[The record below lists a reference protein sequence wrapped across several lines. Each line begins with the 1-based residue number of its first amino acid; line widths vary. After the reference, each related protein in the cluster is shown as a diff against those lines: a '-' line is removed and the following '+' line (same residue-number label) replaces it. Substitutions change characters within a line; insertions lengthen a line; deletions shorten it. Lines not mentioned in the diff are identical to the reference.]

1 MFKPLLQISS
11 ELSEI
16 SYKLSYIFSTLFY
29 KLKYSC
35 VLFLML
41 GFLFLSQISQLNAQ
55 VSYAL
60 SPNNI
65 TPKVGDTVRLNVVV
79 NNWTN
84 IISFQY
90 SLDWDATLF
99 KYVSLSNRNLPD
111 SNNLQANAATNSCL
125 IVAYNSTGGALRSVP
140 NGQSIYTLTFVVLS
154 TSNNYWLRFGNTCQ
168 TAETVGS
175 GGVAQTIT
183 FTNLGNPPG
192 VASTPLTVT
201 TIGSTILS
209 GSSVVVPVTT
219 ASFFK
224 ITAAAW
230 SNTWDATV
238 LRLDSVS
245 KFNTTLAL
253 TATNFDKTKMATGT
267 LGFNW
272 SASPA
277 NKTLVDNDT
286 LYKLYFT
293 AIGSNGTS
301 TLIQTSASPSGVM
314 RTSGGANTNIAV
326 NAQNGTVKVSLPSS
340 TALTFWASTAS
351 GIVGDMVCV
360 NVYTKNFTN
369 IVSTQWSMHWD
380 STKVKLISAAQ
391 KNFNLGTDSLAPGT
405 YVSPGNAFT
414 TKAATT
420 GTLAYFWQDPGAN
433 GKTLTGDSTLIFNV
447 CFQILAGPNSPFT
460 FNAVPLKVLI
470 LTGDIPSQRPVPVLM
485 NGSIVVSNA
494 LQPISTVK
502 TTKNITCAGGNDGSI
517 SQTVSGATGSYTYGW
532 SSSNAGFAATT
543 KDLTSIKAGKYY
555 VTISSGALFRIDTFV
570 LTEPPLIVISNT
582 VGEVK
587 CFGQNIGNINA
598 TVQGGVSPYKF
609 AWSSGET
616 TQNIASKAGGNY
628 VLTVTDASGCTQ
640 NSGNINIPSP
650 IAVLNIVGTGT
661 INGVTCKSG
670 SDGKIAI
677 TPQGGT
683 QAYSFNWS
691 GPNGYSN
698 TSQNLSSLF
707 AGNYSL
713 TITDT
718 KGCAFNATFNAPE
731 PDSIKVASVS
741 TTNTSCGNKSGMIT
755 VLGITGGTGAY
766 TYTWSGANGFSSSS
780 TSSANL
786 SNIGSGT
793 YSLVVTDVKN
803 CSSATITAVVGNVA
817 STLNATTTVVTP
829 LCNGQNTGSITANPT
844 GGTPPYRYLWSGP
857 NSFSDNVTP
866 TKNLKSGTYSLLVTD
881 NIGCT
886 YSVNSIIV
894 SQPDAITITSPKVN
908 PITCKIANAKG
919 SIDLTGTVSGG
930 TPAINYAWSNGV
942 TTPLNANLSKGD
954 YTVTVSDANQCTLV
968 KTYTIIEPTDS
979 FKITAATTTDVTCF
993 GSKNGSVS
1001 LTLSGG
1007 TAPLTFAWSGAA
1019 GFNSNAQ
1026 NLPATLDAGTYFLN
1040 IVDVNNCKVNA
1051 SFTINQPSDIIINP
1065 VSTQSSVNNCDGKIT
1080 LSPTGG
1086 TPNYTYSWSGGG
1098 VAATSQNQNALC
1110 RGTYNVTVTD
1120 AKNCSKS
1127 TSVFVDGSSTG
1138 ITVSDVAIVP
1148 SGCPGQNKGSINIKV
1163 SGGTP
1168 NYIFEWYNR
1177 ASPTSIIDRS
1187 QNIANKSTGVYFV
1200 RIIDNIGQAF
1210 TSPDYTVQGSATN
1223 IAIALK
1229 NKTNESCAG
1238 NDGSIQL
1245 DVSGGTAPYTYSWNT
1260 GETSRDR
1267 TSLKANV
1274 YSVIVKDN
1282 NLCFQSSDNYVIP
1295 KDPCPL
1301 SVLQSSSAPTCS
1313 DSKNGAITINITN
1326 GEPGYSI
1333 RYTNSNTLDSTIRV
1347 DNTPSHSASVSIAG
1361 LIADTYSFTVT
1372 DAKGQVSS
1380 FKVVLAPQSP
1390 IIIART
1396 ITDDNGNGSGSI
1408 VLAVSGGTQPY
1419 TYKWNTGETQRDL
1432 FNLLAGKIESVN
1444 VLDAKGCSLQGPLD
1458 TIKLRYTTMTI
1469 NANITAGIC
1478 PSDTGTNLIAITV
1491 VGGAAPYT
1499 YVWKNAAGSIIST
1512 NPNLTNIV
1520 PGTYT
1525 IFVTD
1530 NARPTPQT
1538 VSKSY
1543 TFTAQSDLKIASVTP
1558 IDATTSTQGSIT
1570 VLAAGGTPTY
1580 QYKLSTGVTSA
1591 SGVFGGIA
1599 AGTYSVTVT
1608 DLQGCSVSQGG
1619 IVIKLSTCATVS
1631 KNTNPA
1637 YNGFDINCNGFTN
1650 GSATVTNINADYA
1663 APYTFIW
1670 SNTTNPNEIGISA
1683 FSLSAG
1689 NQSVIIKDKNQ
1700 KTCSV
1705 NFTITAPDP
1714 FIVKISTSDN
1724 ITLNATT
1731 TGGVPPYRYVWSTA
1745 DTTQSITSAKPATN
1759 YQVFAYDKNKC
1770 NTTDLLKTK
1779 ILGNGCLIGSMV
1791 ITPDGDGV
1799 NDNFTFNPCDNASA
1813 RLEIY
1818 SRWGQ
1823 LLYSKDNYDG
1833 VNGDWKGRDRDSDNG
1848 NALPDGVYLYIIK
1861 GTAANGQV
1869 TTQKGT
1875 VTIIRS

>member
-1 MFKPLLQISS
+1 MFKPLLQKLG
-11 ELSEI
+11 EGLKAQNAK
-16 SYKLSYIFSTLFY
+16 YKMQTLPFA
-29 KLKYSC
+29 LC
-35 VLFLML
+35 ILF
-41 GFLFLSQISQLNAQ
+41 FAICYTSAQAQ

-90 SLDWDATLF
+90 SLDWDATLL
-99 KYVSLSNRNLPD
+99 KYVSLSNRVLPD
-111 SNNLQANAATNSCL
+111 SNNLQANASTNSCL
-125 IVAYNSTGGALRSVP
+125 IVAYNSTGGAVRSVP

-175 GGVAQTIT
+175 GGASLTMT

-192 VASTPLTVT
+192 VASIPLTVT
-201 TIGSTILS
+201 TIGSTVIS
-209 GSSVVVPVTT
+209 GSPVVVPVTT
-219 ASFFK
+219 ASFSK

-230 SNTWDATV
+230 SNTWNATV

-245 KFNTTLAL
+245 KFNATLPL
-253 TATNFDKTKMATGT
+253 TNANFDNTQTASGT

-301 TLIQTSASPSGVM
+301 TLVQTTATPSGVM
-314 RTSGGANTNIAV
+314 RSSGGANTNIAV
-326 NAQNGTVKVSLPSS
+326 NAQNGTVKVALPSS
-340 TALTFWASTAS
+340 TALTFLASTAS
-351 GIVGDMVCV
+351 GVVGDLVCV

-369 IVSTQWSMHWD
+369 IVGTQWSMHWD

-391 KNFNLGTDSLAPGT
+391 KNINLGSDSLAPGT
-405 YVSPGNAFT
+405 FVSPGNIFT

-420 GTLAYFWQDPGAN
+420 GTLAYFWQDPGAVAR
-433 GKTLTGDSTLIFNV
+433 TLTGDSTLIFNV
-447 CFQILAGPNSPFT
+447 CFQILTGPNSPFT

-470 LTGDIPSQRPVPVLM
+470 LTGDIPSQKPIPVLIA
-485 NGSIVVSNA
+485 GSIIVSNA
-494 LQPISTVK
+494 LQPITTVK
-502 TTKNITCAGGNDGSI
+502 TTKNITCAGGNDGAI
-517 SQTVSGATGSYTYGW
+517 SQTVSGATGTYTYGW
-532 SSSNAGFAATT
+532 SSSNTGFAATT
-543 KDLTSIKAGKYY
+543 KDLTSIKAGTYY
-555 VTISSGALFRIDTFV
+555 VTITSGALIKKDTFV
-570 LTEPPLIVISNT
+570 LSEAPLIVISNT

-598 TVQGGVSPYKF
+598 TVQGGVAPYKF

-650 IAVLNIVGTGT
+650 TAVLNIVGTGT
-661 INGVTCKSG
+661 VSNTSCKSG

-683 QAYSFNWS
+683 QAYAFNWS

-698 TSQNLSSLF
+698 TSQNLSSLL
-707 AGNYSL
+707 AGNYAL
-713 TITDT
+713 TIIDT
-718 KGCAFNATFNAPE
+718 KGCTFNSTFTITE

-741 TTNTSCGNKSGMIT
+741 TTNTNCGNKSGSVT

-766 TYTWSGANGFSSSS
+766 TYTWTGANGFTSAS

-786 SNIGSGT
+786 ANVAAGS
-793 YSLVVTDVKN
+793 YSLVVTDSKN

-817 STLNATTTVVTP
+817 SNLNATTTAITP
-829 LCNGQNTGSITANPT
+829 LCNGQNTGSITATPS
-844 GGTPPYRYLWSGP
+844 GGTAPYKYLWSGP
-857 NSFSDNVTP
+857 NSFSDNVQQ
-866 TKNLKSGTYSLLVTD
+866 TKNLKAGTYSLLVTD

-894 SQPDAITITSPKVN
+894 SQPDALTITSPKVN
-908 PITCKIANAKG
+908 AIICKIANAKG
-919 SIDLTGTVSGG
+919 SIDLTGTVTGG
-930 TPAINYAWSNGV
+930 TPTINYAWSNGV
-942 TTPLNANLSKGD
+942 STALNGNLSKGD

-968 KTYTIIEPTDS
+968 KTYTITEPTDS
-979 FKITAATTTDVTCF
+979 FKITAAAATDVTCF

-1001 LTLSGG
+1001 ITLIGG
-1007 TAPLTFAWSGAA
+1007 TAPLSFSWSGAA
-1019 GFNSNAQ
+1019 GFNSSAQ

-1040 IVDVNNCKVNA
+1040 IIDANNCKVNA
-1051 SFTINQPSDIIINP
+1051 SYIINQPSDIIINP
-1065 VSTQSSVNNCDGKIT
+1065 ISIQSSVNNCDGKIT

-1086 TPNYTYSWSGGG
+1086 TLNYTYSWSGGG

-1120 AKNCSKS
+1120 SRNCSKS
-1127 TSVFVDGSSTG
+1127 TSIFVEGSSTG

-1148 SGCPGQNKGSINIKV
+1148 SGCPGQNKGIINIKV

-1168 NYIFEWYNR
+1168 SYSFEWYNR

-1187 QNIANKSTGVYFV
+1187 QNISSKSTGVYFV

-1210 TSPDYTVQGSATN
+1210 TSPDYTIQGSATN

-1229 NKTNESCAG
+1229 NKMNETCAG

-1267 TSLKANV
+1267 TSLKANT

-1282 NLCFQSSDNYVIP
+1282 NLCFQSSDNYIIP

-1301 SVLQSSSAPTCS
+1301 SVLQSSNAPTCS
-1313 DSKNGAITINITN
+1313 DSKNGSITINITN

-1333 RYTNSNTLDSTIRV
+1333 RYTNSSTLDSTIKV
-1347 DNTPSHSASVSIAG
+1347 DNTPSHSANVNIAG
-1361 LIADTYSFTVT
+1361 LVADTYNFTIT
-1372 DAKGQVSS
+1372 DVKGQVSS

-1390 IIIART
+1390 IVITRV

-1408 VLAVSGGTQPY
+1408 VLNVSGGTQPY

-1444 VLDAKGCSLQGPLD
+1444 VLDAKGCSIQGPLD
-1458 TIKLRYTTMTI
+1458 TIQLRYTTMTI

-1478 PSDTGTNLIAITV
+1478 PSDSATNVIAITV
-1491 VGGAAPYT
+1491 VGGAAPYS
-1499 YVWKNAAGSIIST
+1499 YVWKNAAGVIIST
-1512 NPNLTNIV
+1512 SQNLTNIV
-1520 PGTYT
+1520 AGTYT
-1525 IFVTD
+1525 VFVTD
-1530 NARPTPQT
+1530 NAKPTPQT

-1543 TFTAQSDLKIASVTP
+1543 TFTAQSDLKIATVTP
-1558 IDATTSTQGSIT
+1558 VDATTSTQGSIT
-1570 VLAAGGTPTY
+1570 VVAVGGKPTY
-1580 QYKLSTGVTSA
+1580 QYKLSNGVTSA
-1591 SGVFGGIA
+1591 SGVFGGLA

-1619 IVIKLSTCATVS
+1619 IIIKLSTCATVT

-1637 YNGFDINCNGFTN
+1637 YNGYDINCNSFTN
-1650 GSATVTNINADYA
+1650 GSATITNISSDYA
-1663 APYTFIW
+1663 EPITYTW
-1670 SNTTNPNEIGISA
+1670 SNTTNPNEIGKTA

-1689 NQSVIIKDKNQ
+1689 KQTVILKDKAG
-1700 KTCSV
+1700 KTCAL
-1705 NFTITAPDP
+1705 NFEITAPDP
-1714 FIVKISTSDN
+1714 LVIKVITTDN
-1724 ITLNATT
+1724 ITLNAVI
-1731 TGGVPPYRYVWSTA
+1731 TGGVPPYKYVWNTA
-1745 DTTQSITSAKPATN
+1745 DTTPSITNAKSNTT
-1759 YQVFAYDKNKC
+1759 YQVFTEDKNRC
-1770 NTTDLLKTK
+1770 TTNVSYKT
-1779 ILGNGCLIGSMV
+1779 NGPKGVNCLVGSMV
-1791 ITPDGDGV
+1791 ITPDGDGI
-1799 NDNFTFNPCDNASA
+1799 NDNFLFDPCDNSTS

-1833 VNGDWKGRDRDSDNG
+1833 KAGDWKGRDRDGDNG

-1861 GTAANGQV
+1861 GTAANGALS
-1869 TTQKGT
+1869 TQKGT